1 MVRKTSEMVEAGI
14 LAAIAV
20 LFAILGTYLPV
31 LGVIFNFLWSVPVAV
46 CGMRNGLRWSIMTLI
61 VAGAVIGSL
70 LGPVQALSV
79 MAMFGLLG
87 LALGECMYRGYT
99 PAKTLVY
106 SSAATFVSILLS
118 MGLAMLVMGTNP
130 VDIMFS
136 GLEEALNET
145 QGYYRAAGMS
155 EEQIAAAVQSN
166 KDMIELIR
174 LILPGSL
181 IVCSP
186 IIAFANYMGSRK
198 VLSKMGVAFAP
209 LPPFKNW
216 RVSEYLIWPFAL
228 SMGFMATYPDAPKLA
243 FEIAVNIQT
252 VTSVAFL
259 FQGWAVIYWWLE
271 KNGKPL
277 WLGAVSVVLALS
289 VQLVSTFI
297 VLLGAFESVFD
308 NRNLKER
315 SL

>member
-31 LGVIFNFLWSVPVAV
+31 LGVIFNFLWAVPVAV

-186 IIAFANYMGSRK
+186 IIAFANYMGSR
-198 VLSKMGVAFAP
+198 
-209 LPPFKNW
+209 
-216 RVSEYLIWPFAL
+216 
-228 SMGFMATYPDAPKLA
+228 MATYPDAPKLA
-243 FEIAVNIQT
+243 FEIAINIQT